1 MVKNDHNSVYVVV
14 EWSPILRVCKRLF
27 LCNFFPCPRNAWPPL
42 QELIV
47 TGLENTEEPKAIE
60 IAKNLVH
67 KWLYNVYESY
77 DDSGQKMFEKYDVQR
92 VRHF

>member
-1 MVKNDHNSVYVVV
+1 M
-14 EWSPILRVCKRLF
+14 
-27 LCNFFPCPRNAWPPL
+27 
-42 QELIV
+42 

>member
-1 MVKNDHNSVYVVV
+1 MVPYLTCICLSTRADFYVIV
-14 EWSPILRVCKRLF
+14 F
-27 LCNFFPCPRNAWPPL
+27 LCPRNAWPPL

-67 KWLYNVYESY
+67 KWLFNVYESY

-92 VRHF
+92 VRHFWKFQSIFVIV